1 MFKINKRKLSNPK
14 GSSTLFLIPLFTYLQ
29 LNFLNV
35 EFKKEYLWPIL
46 ICSLFI
52 FWFFLNFKISKKI
65 N

>member
-35 EFKKEYLWPIL
+35 EFQREYLWPIG
-46 ICSLFI
+46 ICALFI
-52 FWFFLNFKISKKI
+52 FWFFLNFKILKK
-65 N
+65 